1 MAAEQID
8 ELISVWD
15 PHDPQ
20 TIDTYPDVWRDLRE
34 SHPVA
39 YSDKWGGFFTVMR
52 YDDIVTVEKDPETFT
67 ATKLSIVPASPKL
80 GLPRLP
86 LQKDPPESER
96 YRKAMNPSF
105 KSNKI
110 RTFLPGLRALAN
122 DLIDTAKA
130 RDAAAVNF
138 PEEIGEPMSQG
149 SLGVLVGFDTAEALE
164 IGRLS
169 ATYVHAI
176 QTRDM
181 GTAARMSKGVDQF
194 AIDLVASRMAD
205 PRDPESDMLSSI
217 MSQPLKGEPFD
228 ERELAGMVRLLLVG
242 GHIASRCLMNSLAW
256 HLATNPDH
264 VALLRDDPSV
274 HATFRDEILRFYP
287 ANQSL
292 ARVTTKD
299 TVLNGTFIPKGVPV
313 AMNYGAANRD
323 PRVFDNPETFDPR
336 RSPNRHITFGTGAHM
351 CMGQA
356 MAKMQVEVM
365 TDALI
370 AQPGLKVVGTP
381 TWGRWTEF
389 GINTLTLDMRG
400 DR

>member
-8 ELISVWD
+8 ELRSVWD
-15 PHDPQ
+15 PHDPE
-20 TIDTYPDVWRDLRE
+20 TIETYPAVWRALRE

-39 YSDKWGGFFTVMR
+39 WSDNWGGFFTVMR
-52 YDDIVTVEKDPETFT
+52 YDDILTVEKDPETFT

-105 KSNKI
+105 KANKI
-110 RTFLPGLRALAN
+110 KTFEPQLR
-122 DLIDTAKA
+122 DLVERLVADAKEA
-130 RDAAAVNF
+130 DAARVNF
-138 PEEIGEPMSQG
+138 PEQIGEPMSQG
-149 SLGVLVGFDTAEALE
+149 SLGLIVGFDTEESLE

-176 QTRDM
+176 QNRDM
-181 GTAARMSKGVDQF
+181 GTAARMSKGVDAF
-194 AIDLVASRMAD
+194 AIKLAQSRMEE
-205 PRDPESDMLSSI
+205 PRDPEEDMVSSI
-217 MSQPLKGEPFD
+217 MAYPGKGEPFS
-228 ERELAGMVRLLLVG
+228 ETELAGMVRLLLVG

-256 HLATNPDH
+256 HLATNPEH
-264 VALLRDDPSV
+264 AQLLRDEPEV
-274 HATFRDEILRFYP
+274 KATFRDEILRFYP

-292 ARVTTKD
+292 ARVATKD
-299 TVLNGTFIPKGVPV
+299 TVLNGTFIPKGTPV
-313 AMNYGAANRD
+313 AMNYASANRD
-323 PRVFDNPETFDPR
+323 PRAFDDPETFDPR
-336 RSPNRHITFGTGAHM
+336 RSPNRHITFGYGTHM

-356 MAKMQVEVM
+356 MAKLQVDAM
-365 TDALI
+365 TDVLI

-400 DR
+400 DA

>member
-8 ELISVWD
+8 ELRSVWD
-15 PHDPQ
+15 PHEPK
-20 TIDTYPDVWRDLRE
+20 TIECYPEVWRQLRE
-34 SHPVA
+34 THPVA
-39 YSDKWGGFFTVMR
+39 WSDKWGGFFTVMR
-52 YDDIVTVEKDPETFT
+52 YDDILTVEKDHGTFT

-105 KSNKI
+105 KLNRI
-110 RTFLPGLRALAN
+110 RMFESQLR
-122 DLIDTAKA
+122 DLVGRLFADA
-130 RDAAAVNF
+130 REKDAGRVNF
-138 PEEIGEPMSQG
+138 PERIGEPMSQG
-149 SLGVLVGFDTAEALE
+149 SLGLIVGFDLEESLE

-176 QTRDM
+176 QSRDM
-181 GTAARMSKGVDQF
+181 GTAAKMSKGVDAF
-194 AIDLVASRMAD
+194 AIRLAQSRMRD
-205 PRDPESDMLSSI
+205 PRDPDTDMVSSI
-217 MSQPLKGEPFD
+217 MAHPAKGQPFD

-264 VALLRDDPSV
+264 VALLRDDPS
-274 HATFRDEILRFYP
+274 AKSTFLDEILRFYP

-292 ARVTTKD
+292 ARVATKD
-299 TVLNGTFIPKGVPV
+299 TVLNGTFIKKGTPV
-313 AMNYGAANRD
+313 AMNYGSANRD
-323 PRVFDNPETFDPR
+323 PRRFDDPETFDPR
-336 RSPNRHITFGTGAHM
+336 RSPNRHITFGYSTHM

-356 MAKMQVEVM
+356 MAKLQLDVM

-370 AQPGLKVVGTP
+370 AQPQLSVVGTP

-389 GINTLTLDMRG
+389 GINTLALDTRG
-400 DR
+400 DT

>member
-8 ELISVWD
+8 ELRSVWD
-15 PHDPQ
+15 PHDQ
-20 TIDTYPDVWRDLRE
+20 ETIDNYPAVWRELRE
-34 SHPVA
+34 THPVA

-52 YDDIVTVEKDPETFT
+52 YKDIQTVEKDHETFT

-105 KSNKI
+105 KANKVA
-110 RTFLPGLRALAN
+110 TFAPQLR
-122 DLIDTAKA
+122 DLVDRLFAEAKA
-130 RDAAAVNF
+130 EDPGNVNF
-138 PEEIGEPMSQG
+138 PEQIGEPMSQG
-149 SLGVLVGFDTAEALE
+149 SLGLLVGFDTEESLE

-176 QTRDM
+176 QNRDM
-181 GTAARMSKGVDQF
+181 GTAARMSKGVDAF
-194 AIDLVASRMAD
+194 ATKLAKSRMEE
-205 PRDPESDMLSSI
+205 PRDPDEDMVSSI
-217 MSQPLKGEPFD
+217 MAYPGKGEPFD

-256 HLATNPDH
+256 HLATNPEH
-264 VALLRDDPSV
+264 VRLLRNEPEV
-274 HATFRDEILRFYP
+274 KATFRDEILRFYP

-292 ARVTTKD
+292 ARVATMD
-299 TVLNGTFIPKGVPV
+299 TVLNGTFIPKGTPV
-313 AMNYGAANRD
+313 AMNYASANRD
-323 PRVFDNPETFDPR
+323 PRMFDDPETFDPR
-336 RSPNRHITFGTGAHM
+336 RSPNRHITFGYSTHM

-356 MAKMQVEVM
+356 MAKLQLEVM
-365 TDALI
+365 IEALI
-370 AQPGLKVVGTP
+370 VQPGLAVVGTP

-389 GINTLTLDMRG
+389 GINTLTLDLRG
-400 DR
+400 DA